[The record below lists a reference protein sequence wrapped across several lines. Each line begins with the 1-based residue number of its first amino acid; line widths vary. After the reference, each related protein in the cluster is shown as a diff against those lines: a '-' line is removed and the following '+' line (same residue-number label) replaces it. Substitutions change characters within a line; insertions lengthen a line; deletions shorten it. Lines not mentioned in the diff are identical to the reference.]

1 MKKLNF
7 YSGPA
12 ILPPS
17 VLEKAA
23 QAVLDF
29 NGSGL
34 SILEISHR
42 SSAFQEVMDGARALV
57 RELYELPTD
66 YEVLFLTGGAS
77 TQFPLIPYNLLPQ
90 GGTAAYLETGQ
101 WAENAIKE
109 ARLFGNVAVVA
120 SSRDA
125 NFSYIPKQY
134 TVPSNATYL
143 HVTTNNTIYG
153 TQLHSI
159 PQSHCPIVADMSS
172 DIFSRPFDAT
182 QCGVIY
188 AGAQKNMGAAGTTV
202 VIVRKDLLGKT
213 NRAIP
218 TMFDYQTHIAK
229 GSMFNTPPVFAI
241 YVSYLT
247 LQWIKQR
254 GLAKIGSDNQQKADT
269 LYTEIDRN
277 SLFTGTVTKPEDRS
291 QMNVTFRCN
300 NTNLEQSFL
309 DLATQN
315 NCIGIKG
322 YRTVGGFRASIYN
335 AMDLAGVQTLVQLM
349 QHFEEQYA

>member
-12 ILPPS
+12 ILPQS
-17 VLEKAA
+17 VLQKAA
-23 QAVLDF
+23 EAIIDF
-29 NGSGL
+29 RGSGL

-42 SSAFQEVMDGARALV
+42 SALFEEVMDGARALV
-57 RELYELPTD
+57 RDLYSLPTD

-77 TQFPLIPYNLLPQ
+77 TQFPLIPYNLLPK

-109 ARLFGNVAVVA
+109 AHLFGNVEVVA
-120 SSRDA
+120 SSRDR

-134 TVPSNATYL
+134 QLPENAAYF
-143 HVTTNNTIYG
+143 HITTNNTIYG
-153 TQLHSI
+153 TQLHHTPSAN
-159 PQSHCPIVADMSS
+159 CPIVADMSS
-172 DIFSRPFDAT
+172 DIFSRPIDAT
-182 QCGVIY
+182 KFGLIY

-213 NRAIP
+213 NRNIP

-229 GSMFNTPPVFAI
+229 GSMFNTPPVFAV

-247 LQWIKQR
+247 LLWIKER
-254 GLAKIGSDNQQKADT
+254 GLTQIGNDNKKKADT
-269 LYTEIDRN
+269 LYAEIDRN
-277 SLFTGTVTKPEDRS
+277 SLFSGTAAAEDRS
-291 QMNVTFRCN
+291 QMNVTFVCN
-300 NTNLEQSFL
+300 KPELEKSFL
-309 DLATQN
+309 ALASN
-315 NCIGIKG
+315 EGCIGIKG

-349 QHFEEQYA
+349 QHFEQEHS